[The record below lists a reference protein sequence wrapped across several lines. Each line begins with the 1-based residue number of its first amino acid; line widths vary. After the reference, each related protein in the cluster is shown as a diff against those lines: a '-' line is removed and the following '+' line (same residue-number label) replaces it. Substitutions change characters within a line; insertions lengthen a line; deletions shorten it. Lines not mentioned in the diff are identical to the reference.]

1 MEHPPIWVGT
11 WLLPDPKISKMTT
24 KNPVL
29 HQKKLDISW
38 IILGVKSDPNPTIE
52 GRDPFT
58 DPLAVFQLLPV
69 PVRMSDVKW
78 NLWPLWRFFSEFET
92 LQKWSERWWIYVD
105 LIHKKGRFHREKDVK
120 SLGKW
125 WSTIG
130 VWWIWG
136 VLCLRTNPSRGLY
149 QLGILRLK
157 KAQWTRGYVGKIS
170 RTPLCCA
177 CWKQW

>member
-1 MEHPPIWVGT
+1 M
-11 WLLPDPKISKMTT
+11 
-24 KNPVL
+24 L

-78 NLWPLWRFFSEFET
+78 NLWPLWRFFSELET

-105 LIHKKGRFHREKDVK
+105 LIHKKRPF
-120 SLGKW
+120 SSGK
-125 WSTIG
+125 
-130 VWWIWG
+130 
-136 VLCLRTNPSRGLY
+136 
-149 QLGILRLK
+149 
-157 KAQWTRGYVGKIS
+157 
-170 RTPLCCA
+170 
-177 CWKQW
+177 